1 MTERLFELDSYAFS
15 FDACVLSCT
24 PEKDGRYLVVLDRT
38 GFFPEGGGQACD
50 LGTLDGARVLD
61 VQEDQEMTI
70 RHTVERAFAVG
81 QRVHGEIDCERRLD
95 LMQQHTGEHILSS
108 AFYNLYGAK
117 NIGFHLGER
126 FVMIHLD
133 QVLTAQQV
141 DAAEELANRYIQENH
156 TITTFF
162 PSGEEYDALEMRK
175 RPEGLSGRIRIVR
188 MEGVECIPCCGTHC
202 RTTAGAG
209 MIKVFGFIHYKG
221 GIRVT
226 MAAGL
231 RAYRECAREHDI
243 LTAVANG
250 FSTAAENV
258 PANVDKLREENAA
271 LRASLKA
278 ANGKIF
284 QGLCE
289 TLWAQDGIILYDGG
303 EMAAGDV
310 NQLLEMLVKRPGV
323 TACIFSR
330 REGRL
335 FYSIGASKEE
345 GGDARSLCQEI
356 NRVFAGKGGGNA
368 VRAQGSAAF
377 PQDFSDQLTALRQML
392 AARR

>member
-1 MTERLFELDSYAFS
+1 M
-15 FDACVLSCT
+15 C
-24 PEKDGRYLVVLDRT
+24 
-38 GFFPEGGGQACD
+38 
-50 LGTLDGARVLD
+50 
-61 VQEDQEMTI
+61 
-70 RHTVERAFAVG
+70 
-81 QRVHGEIDCERRLD
+81 
-95 LMQQHTGEHILSS
+95 
-108 AFYNLYGAK
+108 
-117 NIGFHLGER
+117 
-126 FVMIHLD
+126 
-133 QVLTAQQV
+133 
-141 DAAEELANRYIQENH
+141 
-156 TITTFF
+156 
-162 PSGEEYDALEMRK
+162 
-175 RPEGLSGRIRIVR
+175 
-188 MEGVECIPCCGTHC
+188 
-202 RTTAGAG
+202 
-209 MIKVFGFIHYKG
+209 
-221 GIRVT
+221 
-226 MAAGL
+226 
-231 RAYRECAREHDI
+231 
-243 LTAVANG
+243 ANG

-345 GGDARSLCQEI
+345 EGDARSLCQEI